1 MSNLT
6 QRPIYQKGQPKP
18 KKAPKVY
25 RSERITKSAKGKACT
40 ADWCGCGGSTET
52 TVFCHVRK
60 FGIAGTGFKP
70 PDFIGFYGCA
80 LAHHMFD
87 HAKDAAW
94 SWEGVVRAMI
104 QTQIQLNQS
113 GLLYAA

>member
-1 MSNLT
+1 MNLT
-6 QRPIYQKGQPKP
+6 GRPIYQKGKP
-18 KKAPKVY
+18 KAPKPEKAY
-25 RSERITKSAKGKACT
+25 RSKKITASARGQPCT

-80 LAHHMFD
+80 EAHRMFD
-87 HAKDAAW
+87 HEKDMSW
-94 SWEGVVRAMI
+94 SWEGVMRAMI
-104 QTQIQLNQS
+104 LTQISLNQR